1 MPHTALSSKTHVQ
14 INTSDKTENGI
25 VQIMQGRSIVTKNEK
40 KKTKQNRL
48 SFTEGIH
55 GENLKTYAYHILK
68 SLRA

>member
-25 VQIMQGRSIVTKNEK
+25 VQIMQGRSIVTKKEK
-40 KKTKQNRL
+40 KKNQNRL
-48 SFTEGIH
+48 SFSEGIH